1 MKRIVPEFE
10 FTPEAAEQVAR
21 LARAVGIHPTTA
33 GILYARGVDTEEK
46 ARAFLSP
53 SKAAFIDPMRMK
65 GMKEAKELLTQ
76 ARDEEWRVAV
86 FGDYDA
92 DGIGALAIMS
102 RALKEFGIE
111 PYLYVPE
118 RADGYGLSVA
128 AIDKIFDEFLPDLV
142 VTVDC
147 GISGADEVEYIKEQ
161 GAYVIVTDHH
171 ELPARLPDCITI
183 NPKLQDDYPYDNLCG
198 AGVAWKLATALLGE
212 RAEGLLDFCALSTVA
227 DSVPL
232 VDENRII
239 VTEGLKLLAE
249 HPRPALAALIG
260 KTQEI
265 SAQTLAFT
273 VAPRLNAAGRMGDAA
288 SSLRLFTT
296 DDEEEILA
304 LAAKLNDYNAERQK
318 YCDELFEKAES
329 LIREKGAFGRVVM
342 LAGERWNTGFVGIVA
357 AKIAEEYGRPA
368 LLFVKS
374 GDVYKGSA
382 RSVEG
387 VNIFEALTACSQYI
401 EEFGGHAQAAGVS
414 VKKEN
419 FDALER
425 ALDEY
430 LSAHYTREDFM
441 ASVPVAGELD
451 EHEFKQIARELERLE
466 PFGVGNRRPLFVRT
480 AQKLT
485 AEPIKP
491 LSPHLTVSDGV
502 TDFMYFG
509 GAKQQGILESDLK
522 KTLVFECNIS
532 RYRGKESVRGFIRTV
547 VYDGRDCA
555 ENDAEIL
562 ENNLLSCV
570 RRGVYLGTKVALSE
584 ADLRRTALR
593 KTEECDYGTLFIASE
608 RETLDAFPELD
619 LPAEVYRPSAGG
631 MRNLILIAP
640 AADSDFAGW
649 RDIIYLDKPLFFAS
663 FSEKQNVYY
672 NAERQGYRQFL
683 RLDGTRERLIEIF
696 VAMRNYADR
705 VRGETPLRAANSCN
719 SLGFEREE
727 FMFALGVFAELGF
740 IRLGAGGLTVNK
752 GVRAEL
758 TESSIYAAV
767 TSLTDSAD

>member
-10 FTPEAAEQVAR
+10 FTPEAAEQVKR
-21 LARAVGIHPTTA
+21 LAVAVGVHEKTA
-33 GILYARGVDTEEK
+33 GILYARGIDSEEK
-46 ARAFLSP
+46 AKAFLSP
-53 SKAAFIDPMRMK
+53 SKRDLLDPMLMK
-65 GMKEAKELLTQ
+65 GMREAKELLTQ

-128 AIDKIFDEFLPDLV
+128 AIDRIFDEFLPDLV

-147 GISGADEVEYIKEQ
+147 GISCADEVEYIKRQ
-161 GAYVIVTDHH
+161 GAFVIVTDHH
-171 ELPARLPDCITI
+171 ELPVRLPDCITI

-198 AGVAWKLATALLGE
+198 AGVAYKLAAALLGE
-212 RAEGLLDFCALSTVA
+212 RANGLLDFCALSTVA

-232 VDENRII
+232 TDENRII
-239 VTEGLKLLAE
+239 VTEGLKLIASR
-249 HPRPALAALIG
+249 PRPAFSALIG
-260 KTQEI
+260 KTQDI

-288 SSLRLFTT
+288 SALRLFTS
-296 DDEEEILA
+296 DDEEEIYA

-318 YCDELFEKAES
+318 CCDELFEKAES

-342 LAGERWNTGFVGIVA
+342 LAGEHWNTGFVGIVA
-357 AKIAEEYGRPA
+357 AKRVEEYGRPA
-368 LLFVKS
+368 LLFVKN

-419 FDALER
+419 FEALER

-430 LSAHYTREDFM
+430 LSVHYTREDFM

-451 EHEFKQIARELERLE
+451 EKDFKRIARELERLE
-466 PFGVGNRRPLFVRT
+466 PFGVGNRRPLFVRR

-485 AEPIKP
+485 AEPLKP

-509 GAKQQGILESDLK
+509 GAKQRGILKSEFQ

-532 RYRGKESVRGFIRTV
+532 RFRGKESVRGFIRSV
-547 VYDGRDCA
+547 LYDGRDCA
-555 ENDAEIL
+555 RNDAEIF
-562 ENNLLSCV
+562 ENNLLSCE
-570 RRGVYLGTKVALSE
+570 RKGVYLGTKTALSE
-584 ADLRRTALR
+584 MDLRKLVLQ
-593 KTEECDYGTLFIASE
+593 KTEECDYGTLLIASE

-619 LPAEVYRPSAGG
+619 LPAEVYRPAAGG
-631 MRNLILIAP
+631 MRNLILISP
-640 AADSDFAGW
+640 AADADFAGW
-649 RDIIYLDKPLFFAS
+649 RDIIYLDKPLFFAT
-663 FSEKQNVYY
+663 FSDKQNVYY
-672 NAERQGYRQFL
+672 NAERRGYGEFL
-683 RLDGTRERLIEIF
+683 RLDGSREKLVEIF
-696 VAMRNYADR
+696 VSMRNHADR
-705 VRGETPLRAANSCN
+705 VRGETPLQAANACD
-719 SLGFEREE
+719 SLGFGREE
-727 FMFALGVFAELGF
+727 FMFAVGVFSQLGF
-740 IRLGAGGLTVNK
+740 IRLNAGGLKVNK
-752 GVRAEL
+752 GVKAEL

-767 TSLTDSAD
+767 TSLTDD